1 MYIGKCKEAKELLKK
16 AKKMNNPNVT
26 ESYEK
31 ELNEKCK

>member
-1 MYIGKCKEAKELLKK
+1 LLKK

-31 ELNEKCK
+31 ELNQKCK